1 MPIGDETPSE
11 WATAGL
17 REEAVRRL
25 AALPAEQRTRDVVA
39 REARQIGIS
48 ASTMFRLIAAWRD
61 APVRSTLLPERRGPK
76 RGSLRTPL
84 AKRQIINE
92 AIDRLFLRREA
103 PRMSD
108 LCDEIEARCRSG
120 GLTPPS
126 RATVERHVAA
136 LDQRRTVRL
145 REGPTAASDQFTI
158 RSGMIEVVRPLQIVQ
173 IDHTLADVLV
183 VDEETRVPVGRP
195 YLTLA
200 IDVFSRVVVGFH
212 LTMDYPSVLSVGLC
226 LTQAVFEKGEWLE
239 NRNIRLSWPCS
250 GLPELLYLDN
260 AAEFHSKALA
270 RGCEEHGIKVDF
282 RPPRT
287 PHFGGHIERLIG
299 TTMGA
304 LHLLPGTTRSSVAD
318 KRDYDPEHR
327 AAMTLRQLER
337 WIALEIAGKYH
348 NRIHSA
354 LGRPPMA
361 VWNEHAANAIWKR
374 PGDRVRF
381 LLDFLPR
388 CERHLQRTGIEFMKF
403 QYSSPELRS
412 FSIRKKTKVGVRY
425 DPRDISRIWVEVA
438 PGTHVEARWRDLRL
452 PPMTLWERTSARKR
466 LRAQGRK
473 ERDRQ
478 SIGYAVLEQRAIEDD
493 EVRLTAQAKRNRQ
506 RRKHLV
512 TQDHQQTPGPIA
524 QPGTGTGESEPFTD
538 GPLPYFETEFLHGR
552 R

>member
-1 MPIGDETPSE
+1 
-11 WATAGL
+11 
-17 REEAVRRL
+17 
-25 AALPAEQRTRDVVA
+25 
-39 REARQIGIS
+39 
-48 ASTMFRLIAAWRD
+48 
-61 APVRSTLLPERRGPK
+61 
-76 RGSLRTPL
+76 L

-103 PRMSD
+103 PRISD
-108 LCDEIEARCRSG
+108 LCDEIEARCRLV

-126 RATVERHVAA
+126 RATVERHVATF
-136 LDQRRTVRL
+136 DQRRLVRL
-145 REGPTAASDQFTI
+145 REGPTAASEQFTI
-158 RSGMIEVVRPLQIVQ
+158 RSGMIEVLRPLQIVQ
-173 IDHTLADVLV
+173 IDHTLADVFV
-183 VDEETRVPVGRP
+183 VDEETRVPAGRP

-200 IDVFSRVVVGFH
+200 IDVFSRMVVGFH

-239 NRNIRLSWPCS
+239 SRNIHLSWPCS

-260 AAEFHSKALA
+260 AAEFHSRALA
-270 RGCEEHGIKVDF
+270 FGCEEHGIKVNF

-318 KRDYDPEHR
+318 KRDYDPERR

-337 WIALEIAGKYH
+337 WIALEIVGKYH

-361 VWNEHAANAIWKR
+361 VWNEHAADAVWKR

-388 CERHLQRTGIEFMKF
+388 CERHLQKTGIEFMKF

-412 FSIRKKTKVGVRY
+412 FNIRKKTKVGVRY

-438 PGTHVEARWRDLRL
+438 PGSHVETRWRNLGL
-452 PPMTLWERTSARKR
+452 PPMTLWERISARKR
-466 LRAQGRK
+466 LRAQGCK
-473 ERDRQ
+473 ESDARA
-478 SIGYAVLEQRAIEDD
+478 IGYAVVVLSFNTGLRS
-493 EVRLTAQAKRNRQ
+493 
-506 RRKHLV
+506 
-512 TQDHQQTPGPIA
+512 
-524 QPGTGTGESEPFTD
+524 QPKSM
-538 GPLPYFETEFLHGR
+538 
-552 R
+552 